1 MLAVIRIPGLLRSYT
16 NGEAA
21 VSLEDL
27 PAAATLRDALARLD
41 ARYPGITFRVVD
53 EQTSIRTHIRIFV
66 DAALAR
72 DLDVT
77 LAPGAE
83 IMIVGALS
91 GG

>member
-1 MLAVIRIPGLLRSYT
+1 MQAVIRIPGLLRSYT
-16 NGEAA
+16 DGVAA
-21 VSLEDL
+21 VSLDDL
-27 PAAATLRDALARLD
+27 PAAATLRDALSRLD
-41 ARYPGITFRVVD
+41 ARFPGIAFRVVD
-53 EQTSIRTHIRIFV
+53 EQASIRTHIKIFV

-72 DLDVT
+72 DLDAP